1 MSQFKIISKA
11 ALAASFVFITSA
23 CASSDGETESPIPGQ
38 VALNTLWLSSQCNLL
53 PAAVKAL
60 EPEQNLNAAAV
71 ERVIVVRDAAK
82 WQLFWKS
89 VHSSQFEAPPAPEVD
104 FDKHSLIAVIAAP
117 QSRSGGGIELAG
129 NAARADDLLQVPV
142 TIRDP
147 APGTMSAAVVTQPCV
162 VVQTYPALEDD
173 LKVTAGASSTN

>member
-1 MSQFKIISKA
+1 MSSFKLFTKA
-11 ALAASFVFITSA
+11 ALAASFVLLTSA
-23 CASSDGETESPIPGQ
+23 CASSDGEAESVTPGQ
-38 VALNTLWLSSQCNLL
+38 VALNTLWLSNQCNLL

-60 EPEQNLNAAAV
+60 EPEKNLNDAAV
-71 ERVIVVRDAAK
+71 ERVIVIRDAAK

-89 VHSSQFEAPPAPEVD
+89 VHASQFEAPQAPEVD
-104 FDKHSLIAVIAAP
+104 FDKHSLVAVIATP
-117 QSRSGGGIELAG
+117 QSRAGGGIELAG
-129 NAARADDLLQVPV
+129 TAARSDGVLQVPV

-162 VVQTYPALEDD
+162 VVQTYPALEED

>member
-1 MSQFKIISKA
+1 MSHFTLFTKA
-11 ALAASFVFITSA
+11 ALAASVVFMTNA
-23 CASSDGETESPIPGQ
+23 CASSDSEKDAVPSGE
-38 VALNTLWLSSQCNLL
+38 VALNTLWLSNQCNLL

-60 EPEQNLNAAAV
+60 EPEQHLNDAAV
-71 ERVIVVRDAAK
+71 ERVIVIRDTTK

-89 VHSSQFEAPPAPEVD
+89 VHASQFEIPKAPDVD
-104 FDKHSLIAVIAAP
+104 FDKHSLVAVIASP
-117 QSRSGGGIELAG
+117 QSRAGGGIELAG
-129 NAARADDLLQVPV
+129 NAARAEGLLQVPV

-147 APGTMSAAVVTQPCV
+147 AAGTMSAAVVTQPCV